1 METYPEA
8 IQFSNSDIK
17 PVNREV
23 KSTKR
28 RFYSNNGS
36 SFSQAGSEIRIP
48 ISGNFLLSNKDA
60 SLVMTSTYTVV
71 AAGATS
77 CSIDFSLF
85 SQFQQIRIES
95 AGTILEQIDEPGVL
109 YNTMSQ
115 WNWQVGDITKNNGR
129 QSSMQDTPI
138 VATGVLT
145 KTGEALATGT
155 ANYSSLPLS
164 ELMGIFSGDKCVPLM
179 GTAGLTLVLT
189 LGTLGARAVYSAAT
203 ADTMTV
209 SDIYVTAT
217 CIEAG
222 PEYERALSAVKSGN
236 QYNEVSILM
245 KTAKRYVGAI
255 ATGAQ
260 TNAQIQVNDRSKSAL
275 GIWAIGR
282 KTGDINLATAYSS
295 SSSTFPTFVNHCM
308 VINGMNFPSA
318 QINTLGELAEES
330 VKVANDYRKQCP
342 DNWQQG
348 GLVNR
353 VTLTDG
359 GSGGEGTAT
368 GATCCLAV
376 NLSKQNYDD
385 TMFGAGYDLST
396 SNSPNV
402 FQVSYTPAAA
412 STLNVYVLAQALL
425 HINGMGQFST
435 EI

>member
-1 METYPEA
+1 MEPFPEA

-17 PVNREV
+17 PVPRDV
-23 KSTKR
+23 KATKR

-71 AAGATS
+71 AAGGTT
-77 CSIDFSLF
+77 CSIDYSLF
-85 SQFQQIRIES
+85 SQFQQIRVES
-95 AGTILEQIDEPGVL
+95 AGQILEQIDEPGVL

-115 WNWQVGDITKNNGR
+115 WNWQVGDITRNNGR
-129 QSSMQDTPI
+129 QSSMQDLPI
-138 VATGVLT
+138 VGTGVLT
-145 KTGEALATGT
+145 KTGEGLATGT

-179 GTAGLTLVLT
+179 GTSGLTLVLT

-222 PEYERALSAVKSGN
+222 PDYDKALAAVKSGN
-236 QYNEVSILM
+236 QFNEVSILM

-275 GIWAIGR
+275 AVWTVGR
-282 KTGDINLATAYSS
+282 KTGDINLATAYST
-295 SSSTFPTFVNHCM
+295 SSSTFPTYVNHSM
-308 VINGMNFPSA
+308 IINGMNFPSA
-318 QINTLGELAEES
+318 QINTLGELSEES
-330 VKVANDYRKQCP
+330 LKVANDWRKQCP

-348 GLVNR
+348 GLINR

-359 GSGGEGTAT
+359 GSGGEATST

-412 STLNVYVLAQALL
+412 STLNVYVIAQALL
-425 HINGMGQFST
+425 HVNGLGQFST